1 MARIW
6 LNIAVK
12 KDGKLFQVS
21 TQNSLTA
28 NNCKV
33 LHYILHD
40 LVTAIYTKN

>member
-1 MARIW
+1 M
-6 LNIAVK
+6 VK
-12 KDGKLFQVS
+12 HSGKERWKTKVS